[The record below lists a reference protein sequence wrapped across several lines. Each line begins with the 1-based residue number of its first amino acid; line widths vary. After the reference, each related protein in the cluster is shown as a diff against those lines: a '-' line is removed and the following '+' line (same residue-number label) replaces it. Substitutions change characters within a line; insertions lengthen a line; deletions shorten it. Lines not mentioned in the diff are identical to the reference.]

1 MREAAAMSK
10 SVCFVIMP
18 FGKKSDAGG
27 RTIDFEA
34 VYDQIIAPA
43 VEAVGFRSIR
53 SDREAAAGIV
63 HKAMFERLILSEY
76 AVADL
81 TVLNANVFYEL
92 GVRHSARPQSTVLIS
107 AETSRLPFDIA
118 PLSAMPYGLGAN
130 GRPNKVKVDRAAL
143 KERLAACKSHRTPD
157 SPLFTLL
164 DGFVAPQV
172 AHEKTDIFQREI
184 NKAEAYKQAL
194 RAARAKDVAAL
205 DAFAETLGDLAA
217 REASLVAD
225 LFLAYRHLS
234 AWERMI
240 ALYGEMEPV
249 LASTATMREQY
260 ALALNRAGRGP
271 EAEQVLLDLIARH
284 GPSSETY
291 GLLGRVYKDRWRR
304 ARDAGDEALAR
315 SHLKRAFEAY
325 RKGFEA
331 DWRDAFPGVN
341 AATLA
346 EMLDPGGAEVRA
358 LAPVVRYAA
367 ERKIA
372 RGAADYWDHAT
383 RLEIAVLERDEAR
396 IAEVWGDVLAD
407 RDKMDGWS
415 PKSTADNLRDIA
427 RAREAKGEDT
437 AKLKALIARLEG
449 ALTLPAA

>member
-1 MREAAAMSK
+1 MSK

-18 FGKKSDAGG
+18 FGKKTDAGA

-34 VYDQIIAPA
+34 VYDEIITPA
-43 VEAVGFRSIR
+43 IDSVGLRAIR
-53 SDREAAAGIV
+53 SDREAVAGVI

-92 GVRHSARPQSTVLIS
+92 GVRHSARPQSTVLMS
-107 AETSRLPFDIA
+107 AETSRLPFDVA
-118 PLSAMPYGLGAN
+118 PLSAMPYSLGTN
-130 GRPNKVKVDRAAL
+130 GRPNKVKADRAL
-143 KERLAACKSHRTPD
+143 LRERLLACKTHRAPD

-184 NKAEAYKQAL
+184 NKAETFKQAL
-194 RAARAKDVAAL
+194 REARNKGVAAL
-205 DAFAETLGDLAA
+205 DILREGLGDVSS
-217 REASLVAD
+217 REASVVAD
-225 LFLAYRHLS
+225 LFLAYRSLS
-234 AWERMI
+234 AWDRMI
-240 ALYGEMEPV
+240 DLYRAMEPV
-249 LASTATMREQY
+249 LAATALIREQF
-260 ALALNRAGRGP
+260 AFALNRVGRSE
-271 EAEQVLLDLIARH
+271 EAEQVLTDLIAKR

-291 GLLGRVYKDRWRR
+291 GLLGRVHKDRWRR
-304 ARDAGDEALAR
+304 ARDSGDEIMAR
-315 SHLKRAFEAY
+315 AHLERAFEAY

-346 EMLDPGGAEVRA
+346 EMLDPGGAAVRA

-372 RGAADYWDHAT
+372 RGAADFWDHAT
-383 RLEIAVLERDEAR
+383 LLEIAVLERDEAA
-396 IAEVWGDVLAD
+396 IARVWGNALVDK
-407 RDKMDGWS
+407 DKMDGWS
-415 PKSTADNLRDIA
+415 PKSTAANLSDIA
-427 RAREAKGEDT
+427 RAREAKGEDVSR
-437 AKLKALIARLEG
+437 LKALISRLEAG
-449 ALTLPAA
+449 

>member
-1 MREAAAMSK
+1 MSK

-18 FGKKSDAGG
+18 FGKKADAGG
-27 RTIDFEA
+27 RVIDFEA
-34 VYDQIIAPA
+34 VYDQLIAPA

-81 TVLNANVFYEL
+81 TVANANVFYEL
-92 GVRHSARPQSTVLIS
+92 GVRHSARPQSTALIS

-118 PLSAMPYGLGAN
+118 PLSAMRYSLGAN
-130 GRPNKVKVDRAAL
+130 GRPNKAKADRAAL
-143 KERLAACKSHRTPD
+143 TERLAACKARRTPD

-164 DGFVAPQV
+164 DGLTPPQV

-184 NKAEAYKQAL
+184 NNAETYKQAL

-205 DAFAETLGDLAA
+205 DAFAATLGDISA

-234 AWERMI
+234 AWDRMI
-240 ALYGEMEPV
+240 ELYGRMEPV
-249 LASTATMREQY
+249 LAATATMREQY
-260 ALALNRAGRGP
+260 ALALNRAGRGE
-271 EAEQVLLDLIARH
+271 EAEATLTDLIARH

-291 GLLGRVYKDRWRR
+291 GLLGRVFKDRWRR
-304 ARDAGDEALAR
+304 ARDAGDAALAG
-315 SHLKRAFEAY
+315 SHLKRAYEAY

-346 EMLDPGGAEVRA
+346 EMLDPGGADARG
-358 LAPVVRYAA
+358 LAPVVAYAA

-383 RLEIAVLERDEAR
+383 LLEIAVLERDEAR
-396 IAEVWGDVLAD
+396 IEQVWGDVLAA
-407 RDKMDGWS
+407 RDKLDGWS
-415 PKSTADNLRDIA
+415 PKSTAENLADIA
-427 RAREAKGEDT
+427 RAREAKGEDVSR
-437 AKLKALIARLEG
+437 LRALIDRLRQG
-449 ALTLPAA
+449 